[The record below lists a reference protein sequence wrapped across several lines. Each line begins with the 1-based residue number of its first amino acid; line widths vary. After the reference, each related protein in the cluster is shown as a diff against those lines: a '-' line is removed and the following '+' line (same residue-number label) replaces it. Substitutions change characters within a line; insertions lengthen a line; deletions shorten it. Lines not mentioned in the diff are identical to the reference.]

1 MLVCTLAMLKT
12 ARSGCCDGMLLHY
25 AGLTGFIISFNPTLE
40 GWNIDVDNWFWKII
54 RWTTYQS
61 PIARTKGYD
70 WYVDI
75 FYVHIAII
83 MTILLAVVALTL
95 ALRKAEQSKRL
106 QKMARWLQF
115 FTDVVFGIL
124 YVSRPIHCPGS
135 MHCSTRTAHNRNRS
149 QKLTV

>member
-1 MLVCTLAMLKT
+1 MHAIMSPNSRCV
-12 ARSGCCDGMLLHY
+12 H
-25 AGLTGFIISFNPTLE
+25 AGLTGFIISFNPTVE
-40 GWNIDVDNWFWKII
+40 GWNIDVDNWFWKLI

-70 WYVDI
+70 WYVNM

-83 MTILLAVVALTL
+83 MTLVTAVAALTL

-115 FTDVVFGIL
+115 FTDVTFSMF
-124 YVSRPIHCPGS
+124 YVGL
-135 MHCSTRTAHNRNRS
+135 STCCMWLAWRLLHQTLLAAS
-149 QKLTV
+149 DTTQAELVAATQ